1 MCMGQVTDDTNAEI
15 VRRTDGGTTLVE
27 VLIAILITGTLV
39 LAVIAAM
46 RVVIETSSFSDEQA
60 GVEAVLGGAADQLG
74 GVTLIPC
81 PDLSG
86 PNSYEQFAQ
95 SGAASV
101 GWPTS
106 TTQIEQ
112 IKFWDPDTTA
122 WADTNGVGSD
132 DCDSKVFLSTAKAMQ
147 RVRVRVTSPDTTVTR
162 TIDVVITDLRNP
174 KD

>member
-1 MCMGQVTDDTNAEI
+1 MIVVSGSAPVGPSRSNA
-15 VRRTDGGTTLVE
+15 DAGNTLIE
-27 VLIAILITGTLV
+27 VLIAIMLTGTLII
-39 LAVIAAM
+39 AVIGAM
-46 RVVIETSSFSDEQA
+46 RVVISASAFSDEQA

-101 GWPTS
+101 DWPAS
-106 TTQIEQ
+106 TASIEE
-112 IKFWDPDTTA
+112 IKFWNPDTVDWEA
-122 WADTNGVGSD
+122 SNGIGSD
-132 DCDSKVFLSTAKAMQ
+132 SCDSKVFLSTAKAMQ
-147 RVRVRVTSPDTTVTR
+147 RVRVRVTSPNGSVTR
-162 TIDVVITDLRNP
+162 TIDVVVTDLRNR